1 MNIYKLQ
8 ADLQDK
14 ILTHLNESAQVL
26 QQVGQR
32 LTPQIEQA
40 AQLLIHSLKSGGKI
54 LLCGNGGSAADAQHL
69 ATELVVRLNQ
79 ERAAIPAIA
88 LTVNTSILTAVSNDY
103 QFELVFVRQLE
114 ALGKPGDI
122 LIAISTSGNSGNVI
136 KAVEYARAAGL
147 ISIGL
152 TGGTGGRLVQK
163 VDLAL
168 VVPSQSVQRIQEAH
182 ITIGHILCELVEEA
196 LARRD

>member
-1 MNIYKLQ
+1 VNIYKLQ

-147 ISIGL
+147 TSIGL
-152 TGGTGGRLVQK
+152 TGGAGGRLVQK

-196 LARRD
+196 LSCRD